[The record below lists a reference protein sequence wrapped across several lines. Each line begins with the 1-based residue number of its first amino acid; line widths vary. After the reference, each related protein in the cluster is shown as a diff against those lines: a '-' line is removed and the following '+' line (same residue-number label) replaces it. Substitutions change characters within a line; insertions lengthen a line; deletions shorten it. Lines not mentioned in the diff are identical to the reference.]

1 MERKIISMEKIK
13 TKTTTGETPGPVL
26 SSPLRWRNV
35 PHMTAPYGCRDSRIQ
50 EQLQPNTNGNF
61 PKALRA
67 PIEING
73 YIDKIVKYIDS
84 YP

>member
-1 MERKIISMEKIK
+1 
-13 TKTTTGETPGPVL
+13 
-26 SSPLRWRNV
+26 
-35 PHMTAPYGCRDSRIQ
+35 MTAPYGCRDSRIQ

-61 PKALRA
+61 PKAVRA

-84 YP
+84 YPLPL